1 MCSPSHAVV
10 ATYTSDTQNR
20 LEFVSDSWTALT
32 GYPVEEMLGYGYCA
46 IIHTDDRAKYL
57 YRRDLG
63 LATRKGTAYEL
74 RIVTKSGEVKF
85 LRGDPTASFS
95 DSGEFLG
102 FTGTFTDITACAE
115 ITRGAGRANPSAI
128 LRRRRSADNRMPT
141 VSFDMD
147 GTLCDTPR
155 AIRGIL
161 SEQDSLESYSW
172 KQIAC
177 SSNCY
182 TCGNCMR
189 AALPGASPARLRVR
203 GAKLLAHQTPRFWET
218 LQPFDEDDLDL
229 IRDQMQLQRFAAVFI
244 ATRRDLD
251 TPGELSDARLLSAAW
266 LDRYQI
272 TVPAGICFDA
282 VDKAQELLLR
292 GVQYHLD
299 DDPRDVAWLRAR
311 GIEAFLVS
319 RPWNLGAKC
328 AYRVASVAQ
337 FLTVVA
343 PAVEIEDHEFEE
355 AAA

>member
-1 MCSPSHAVV
+1 MSSSSHAVI
-10 ATYTSDTQNR
+10 ATYTTDPHSR
-20 LEFVSDSWTALT
+20 LKFVSDSWAELT
-32 GYPVEEMLGYGYCA
+32 GYPIKEMLGYGYCA
-46 IIHTDDRAKYL
+46 IIHSDDRVRYL
-57 YRRDLG
+57 YRRDLRF
-63 LATRKGTAYEL
+63 ATRKGTVYEL
-74 RIVTKSGEVKF
+74 RIVTKSGEVKL
-85 LRGDPTASFS
+85 LRGDPTASYS

-102 FTGTFTDITACAE
+102 FTGTLTDITAWAKIVGE
-115 ITRGAGRANPSAI
+115 ARPTNPSAS
-128 LRRRRSADNRMPT
+128 LSRPQSTDNRMPT

-177 SSNCY
+177 SSNCFA
-182 TCGNCMR
+182 CGNCMR

-203 GAKLLAHQTPRFWET
+203 DAKLLAHQTPRFWET

-244 ATRRDLD
+244 ATRLDLD

-299 DDPRDVAWLRAR
+299 DDPRDVAWLRVR